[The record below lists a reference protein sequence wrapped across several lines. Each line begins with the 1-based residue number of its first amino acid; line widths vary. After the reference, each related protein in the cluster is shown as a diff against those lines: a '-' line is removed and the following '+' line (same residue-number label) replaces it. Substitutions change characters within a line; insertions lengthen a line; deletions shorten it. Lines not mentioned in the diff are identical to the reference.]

1 MPKSWKS
8 AVSSYKSSARSMG
21 PGGSPYVGGRY
32 ALVTDMEQLLRCEG
46 GLDEFC
52 SYISSQHD
60 DENLYFFSCAELFAR
75 NETMTGEER
84 HQQAVK
90 MFGMFLAESAPS
102 KVNVSEQLIEKTR
115 GKINAGRDAK
125 DVDKDVF
132 VEAKDEVAKLMA
144 YNHYKVF
151 YKTEAY
157 ETLLPALW
165 ADSINEEPDTQ
176 TYVRALIEVKK
187 RLAELAAAHS
197 LDVNMHVK
205 GLQKPLM
212 FGAAMQQKIINP
224 QRAAE
229 REEKR
234 KQAIDK
240 KQADRKMRNSKA
252 EEAKVGEMTDA
263 AKAGFVATETQ
274 VEVAFIPGQE

>member
-1 MPKSWKS
+1 
-8 AVSSYKSSARSMG
+8 
-21 PGGSPYVGGRY
+21 
-32 ALVTDMEQLLRCEG
+32 
-46 GLDEFC
+46 
-52 SYISSQHD
+52 
-60 DENLYFFSCAELFAR
+60 
-75 NETMTGEER
+75 MTGEER